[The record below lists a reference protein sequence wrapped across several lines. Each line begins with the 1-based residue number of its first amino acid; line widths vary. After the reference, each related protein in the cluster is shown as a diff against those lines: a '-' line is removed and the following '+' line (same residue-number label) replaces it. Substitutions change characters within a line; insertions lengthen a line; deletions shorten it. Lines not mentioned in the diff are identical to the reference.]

1 MRGGQVFM
9 EALALHG
16 VDAIFGN
23 PGTTENPLLDRL
35 IDYPDIGYVVAL
47 HEGVAVGAASFYAQ
61 ATGRP
66 AVVNLHVAPGLGNGI
81 GMIYGALKA
90 QSPLIITAGAQ
101 DTRMRLTEP
110 LLSHD
115 LVAMAEPVVKWA
127 AQPATADEIGP
138 ILQRAFKI
146 ATQAPAGPV
155 FVALPVDVMEQETQ
169 IHATRSGALSDPTAS
184 PMAIDQAAALILG
197 AENPAIITGD
207 EPAREGAFESV
218 VRLAET
224 IGAPVFHE
232 GLHAQVSFPNRHPSY
247 AGRVPFEA
255 AATAK
260 LLAGHDLVILLGGS
274 FFEDVWF
281 DGVSAFP
288 DGASVLQINADA
300 ARIGR
305 NFPVTLGLAGHS
317 ALILPALNTALE
329 QADDV
334 WRDAAS
340 ERNRNLAA
348 AHEQVATSATAQL
361 KKLWDSSPM
370 SPARALHE
378 ISLALPEQTIVVDE
392 SITTSLEVGGRLNY
406 AQPGD
411 YYGAR
416 GGGIGQ
422 GIAGALG
429 VQLAHPDRRVIA
441 ISGDGSAMYSV
452 QAFWSAAHHN
462 LPIVFIILAN
472 REYRV
477 LKHNLDIYRARF
489 EIGSNKPYP
498 HMDLGNPA
506 LNFPAMASGMGVEGE
521 VVENPDDIAAALS
534 RAFNANAA
542 RVLEIVISGKP

>member
-1 MRGGQVFM
+1 
-9 EALALHG
+9 
-16 VDAIFGN
+16 
-23 PGTTENPLLDRL
+23 
-35 IDYPDIGYVVAL
+35 
-47 HEGVAVGAASFYAQ
+47 
-61 ATGRP
+61 
-66 AVVNLHVAPGLGNGI
+66 
-81 GMIYGALKA
+81 
-90 QSPLIITAGAQ
+90 
-101 DTRMRLTEP
+101 
-110 LLSHD
+110 
-115 LVAMAEPVVKWA
+115 
-127 AQPATADEIGP
+127 
-138 ILQRAFKI
+138 
-146 ATQAPAGPV
+146 
-155 FVALPVDVMEQETQ
+155 
-169 IHATRSGALSDPTAS
+169 
-184 PMAIDQAAALILG
+184 
-197 AENPAIITGD
+197 
-207 EPAREGAFESV
+207 
-218 VRLAET
+218 
-224 IGAPVFHE
+224 
-232 GLHAQVSFPNRHPSY
+232 
-247 AGRVPFEA
+247 
-255 AATAK
+255 
-260 LLAGHDLVILLGGS
+260 
-274 FFEDVWF
+274 
-281 DGVSAFP
+281 
-288 DGASVLQINADA
+288 
-300 ARIGR
+300 
-305 NFPVTLGLAGHS
+305 
-317 ALILPALNTALE
+317 
-329 QADDV
+329 
-334 WRDAAS
+334 
-340 ERNRNLAA
+340 
-348 AHEQVATSATAQL
+348 
-361 KKLWDSSPM
+361 M